1 MFKNILVAVD
11 GSELSFEA
19 AKTALEL
26 ASWHQSQLSFVYVVE
41 INILLT
47 DQSTYGQY
55 IDYVGLE
62 KALREGGEEILA
74 QAEAMTRSKGLA
86 AKKILLEGRAAD
98 EIARLAKEQGYD
110 LIVMGTHGRGG
121 LKRLVLGS
129 VAESVVRQA
138 PCPVLLF
145 RSPTVS

>member
-26 ASWHQSQLSFVYVVE
+26 ASWHQSQLGFVYVVE
-41 INILLT
+41 INVLLT
-47 DQSTYGQY
+47 DQSSYGQY

-74 QAEAMTRSKGLA
+74 QAEAMARAKGLTP
-86 AKKILLEGRAAD
+86 KKILLEGRAAD

-138 PCPVLLF
+138 ACPVLLF